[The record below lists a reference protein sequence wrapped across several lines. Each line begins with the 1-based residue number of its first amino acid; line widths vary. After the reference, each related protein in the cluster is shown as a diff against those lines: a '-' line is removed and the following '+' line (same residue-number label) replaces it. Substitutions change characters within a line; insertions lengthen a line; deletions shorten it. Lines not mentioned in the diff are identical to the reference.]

1 MTSFTKPLAG
11 AAAFSLAMLLGAC
24 ATAPVP
30 SLPEETSQPV
40 AVVAHPE
47 PEAFDQDGVRALED
61 RMVQYVTDGQV
72 KGIATRL
79 VKDGQIISD
88 IQAGLR
94 READQAPVT
103 GDTIYRIYSMSK
115 PVTGVGLM
123 ILWEEGKFQLDD
135 PITKYFPE
143 FEGLQ
148 VFKGLDEA
156 GNPILAPVSR
166 PPTVQE
172 LMSHTAGFGYGL
184 APGNYV
190 DDRFRELEIFQS
202 PDANEMI
209 RRVATIP
216 LKHEPGVT
224 WDYSISVD
232 IQGALIERLSGQSLG
247 EFLEA
252 RVFAPLGM
260 TDTAFFVPEEKY
272 DRFSDVWGPNPETG
286 ALSPLPMPSFL
297 YRKDT
302 IAFEGGGHGLVGTM
316 DDYSR
321 FAQMLANG
329 GTLDGAQV
337 LKPETVA
344 LMATN
349 FLPEG
354 VFIGHNGT
362 TTDPNAGG
370 GFGLDFA
377 VILSDTEPYPKGS
390 FMWGGAAGTW
400 FWVDPVNKISFVG
413 MIQVF
418 GGSMDR
424 SMRTVSAD
432 LTYKALKDTE

>member
-1 MTSFTKPLAG
+1 MKRFKGQFMGGMLALAG
-11 AAAFSLAMLLGAC
+11 ALLAACASAPAGPEPAALTAPAAEIRPAFSAEGIA
-24 ATAPVP
+24 
-30 SLPEETSQPV
+30 
-40 AVVAHPE
+40 
-47 PEAFDQDGVRALED
+47 ALEA
-61 RMVQYVTDGQV
+61 RMASYVDGGTV

-79 VKDGQIISD
+79 IQDGEIISD
-88 IQAGLR
+88 FRHGIRRQADGALV
-94 READQAPVT
+94 ED
-103 GDTIYRIYSMSK
+103 DTIWRIYSMSK

-135 PITKYFPE
+135 PITKHFPE

-202 PDANEMI
+202 PDADEMI

-232 IQGALIERLSGQSLG
+232 IQGALIERLSGQTLG

-252 RVFAPLGM
+252 RVFQPLGM
-260 TDTAFFVPEEKY
+260 TDTAFFVPDEKY

-286 ALSPLPMPSFL
+286 ELVPLPMPGFQ

-302 IAFEGGGHGLVGTM
+302 IAFEGGGHGLVGTLG
-316 DDYSR
+316 DYAR
-321 FAQMLANG
+321 FTDMLAKG
-329 GTLDGAQV
+329 GTLDGVQV
-337 LKPETVA
+337 LKPETVQ

-377 VILSDTEPYPKGS
+377 VILKDGEAYPKGA

-400 FWVDPVNKISFVG
+400 FWVDPVNKVSFVG

-418 GGSMDR
+418 GGSLDR
-424 SMRTVSAD
+424 SMRTESAELVYD
-432 LTYKALKDTE
+432 ALQEIK

>member
-1 MTSFTKPLAG
+1 MAKLKNRLLAG
-11 AAAFSLAMLLGAC
+11 GWAALAGLALVACASTPTAAEIAAPATVAATAEKPAFSPAGIA
-24 ATAPVP
+24 
-30 SLPEETSQPV
+30 
-40 AVVAHPE
+40 
-47 PEAFDQDGVRALED
+47 ALEAK
-61 RMVQYVTDGQV
+61 MASYVQEGRV
-72 KGIATRL
+72 KGISTRL
-79 VKDGQIISD
+79 VRDGEVISD
-88 IQAGLR
+88 FHTGTRRQADR
-94 READQAPVT
+94 APVED
-103 GDTIYRIYSMSK
+103 DTIWRIYSMSK
-115 PVTGVGLM
+115 PITGVGLM

-148 VFKGLDEA
+148 VFKGMDAE
-156 GNPILAPVSR
+156 GKPILAPVSR

-224 WDYSISVD
+224 WDYSIAVD

-247 EFLEA
+247 AFLEA

-286 ALSPLPMPSFL
+286 ELVALPMPGFQ

-302 IAFEGGGHGLVGTM
+302 VAFEGGGHGLVGTL
-316 DDYSR
+316 DDYAR
-321 FAQMLANG
+321 FTQMLAQG
-329 GTLDGAQV
+329 GTLNGAQI

-354 VFIGHNGT
+354 VYIGHNGT
-362 TTDPNAGG
+362 TADPAAGG

-377 VILSDTEPYPKGS
+377 VILNDGEAYPKGS

-418 GGSMDR
+418 GGSLDR
-424 SMRTVSAD
+424 SMRTESAE
-432 LTYKALKDTE
+432 LVYEALQEPK

>member
-1 MTSFTKPLAG
+1 MKRFNGQFMGGMLALAG
-11 AAAFSLAMLLGAC
+11 AVLAACASAPSAPEPAALTAPAAEARPAFSAEGIA
-24 ATAPVP
+24 
-30 SLPEETSQPV
+30 
-40 AVVAHPE
+40 
-47 PEAFDQDGVRALED
+47 ALEA
-61 RMVQYVTDGQV
+61 RMASYVDGGTV
-72 KGIATRL
+72 KGIAIRL
-79 VKDGQIISD
+79 IQDGEIISD
-88 IQAGLR
+88 FRHGIRRQADG
-94 READQAPVT
+94 APVED
-103 GDTIYRIYSMSK
+103 DTIWRIYSMSK

-190 DDRFRELEIFQS
+190 DDRFRELEVFQS
-202 PDANEMI
+202 PDMDEMI

-232 IQGALIERLSGQSLG
+232 IQGALIERLSGQTLG

-252 RVFAPLGM
+252 RVFQPLGM
-260 TDTAFFVPEEKY
+260 TDTAFFVPDEKY

-286 ALSPLPMPSFL
+286 ELVPLPMPGFQ

-302 IAFEGGGHGLVGTM
+302 IAFEGGGHGLVGTLG
-316 DDYSR
+316 DYAR
-321 FAQMLANG
+321 FTDMLAKG
-329 GTLDGAQV
+329 GTLDGVQV
-337 LKPETVA
+337 LKPETVQ

-377 VILSDTEPYPKGS
+377 VILKDGEAYPKGA

-400 FWVDPVNKISFVG
+400 FWVDPVNKVSFVG

-418 GGSMDR
+418 GGSLDR
-424 SMRTVSAD
+424 SMRTESAELVYD
-432 LTYKALKDTE
+432 ALQETK

>member
-1 MTSFTKPLAG
+1 MKRFNGQFMGGVLAFAG
-11 AAAFSLAMLLGAC
+11 VVLGAC
-24 ATAPVP
+24 ANAPAPREPAALTAP
-30 SLPEETSQPV
+30 
-40 AVVAHPE
+40 AA
-47 PEAFDQDGVRALED
+47 EARPAFSAEGIAALEA
-61 RMVQYVTDGQV
+61 RMASYVDGGTV

-79 VKDGQIISD
+79 IQDGEIISD
-88 IQAGLR
+88 FRHGIRRQADG
-94 READQAPVT
+94 APVED
-103 GDTIYRIYSMSK
+103 DTIWRIYSMSK
-115 PVTGVGLM
+115 PITGAALM

-135 PITKYFPE
+135 PITSYFPE

-148 VFKGLDEA
+148 VFKGQDEA

-190 DDRFRELEIFQS
+190 DDRFRELEVFQS
-202 PDANEMI
+202 PDADEMI

-232 IQGALIERLSGQSLG
+232 IQGALIERLSGQTLG
-247 EFLEA
+247 EFLQA

-260 TDTAFFVPEEKY
+260 TDTAFFVPDEKY

-286 ALSPLPMPSFL
+286 ELVPLPMPGFQ

-302 IAFEGGGHGLVGTM
+302 IAFEGGGHGLVGTLG
-316 DDYSR
+316 DYAR
-321 FAQMLANG
+321 FTDMLAKG
-329 GTLDGAQV
+329 GTLDGVQV
-337 LKPETVA
+337 LKPETVQ

-377 VILSDTEPYPKGS
+377 VILNDGEAYPKGA

-418 GGSMDR
+418 GGSLDR
-424 SMRTVSAD
+424 SMRTESAELVYD
-432 LTYKALKDTE
+432 ALQETK

>member
-1 MTSFTKPLAG
+1 MKQFKGQFIGGMLALAG
-11 AAAFSLAMLLGAC
+11 AVLAACASAPAGPEPAALTAPAAEIRPAFSAEGIA
-24 ATAPVP
+24 
-30 SLPEETSQPV
+30 
-40 AVVAHPE
+40 
-47 PEAFDQDGVRALED
+47 ALEA
-61 RMVQYVTDGQV
+61 RMASYVDGGTV

-79 VKDGQIISD
+79 IQDGEIISD
-88 IQAGLR
+88 FRHGIRRQADGALV
-94 READQAPVT
+94 ED
-103 GDTIYRIYSMSK
+103 DTIWRIYSMSK

-135 PITKYFPE
+135 PITKHFPE

-148 VFKGLDEA
+148 VIKGLDEA

-202 PDANEMI
+202 PDADEMI

-232 IQGALIERLSGQSLG
+232 IQGALIERLSGQTLG

-252 RVFAPLGM
+252 RVFQPLGM
-260 TDTAFFVPEEKY
+260 TDTAFFVPDEKY

-286 ALSPLPMPSFL
+286 ELVPLPMPGFQ

-302 IAFEGGGHGLVGTM
+302 IAFEGGGHGLVGTLG
-316 DDYSR
+316 DYAR
-321 FAQMLANG
+321 FTDMLAKG
-329 GTLDGAQV
+329 GTLDGVQV
-337 LKPETVA
+337 LKPETVQ

-377 VILSDTEPYPKGS
+377 VILKDGEAYPKGA

-400 FWVDPVNKISFVG
+400 FWVDPVNKVSFVG

-418 GGSMDR
+418 GGSLDR
-424 SMRTVSAD
+424 SMRTESAELVYD
-432 LTYKALKDTE
+432 ALQEIK

>member
-1 MTSFTKPLAG
+1 MAKLKNRPLAG
-11 AAAFSLAMLLGAC
+11 GWAALAGLALVACASTTPAAEPAPTATLAATAEKPAFS
-24 ATAPVP
+24 
-30 SLPEETSQPV
+30 PEGI
-40 AVVAHPE
+40 A
-47 PEAFDQDGVRALED
+47 ALEAK
-61 RMVQYVTDGQV
+61 MGSYVQEGRV
-72 KGIATRL
+72 KGISTRL
-79 VKDGQIISD
+79 IREGEVISD
-88 IQAGLR
+88 FHTGIRRQADG
-94 READQAPVT
+94 APVED
-103 GDTIYRIYSMSK
+103 DTIWRIYSMSK
-115 PVTGVGLM
+115 PITGVGLM
-123 ILWEEGKFQLDD
+123 TLWEEGKFQLDD

-148 VFKGLDEA
+148 VFKGMDAE
-156 GNPILAPVSR
+156 GKPILAPVSR

-247 EFLEA
+247 AFLEA

-260 TDTAFFVPEEKY
+260 ADTAFFVPEAKY

-286 ALSPLPMPSFL
+286 ELVPLPMPGFQ

-302 IAFEGGGHGLVGTM
+302 IAFEGGGHGLVGTLG
-316 DDYSR
+316 DYAR
-321 FAQMLANG
+321 FTQMLANG
-329 GTLDGAQV
+329 GTLNGAQV

-354 VFIGHNGT
+354 VYIGHNGT
-362 TTDPNAGG
+362 TADPAAGG

-377 VILSDTEPYPKGS
+377 VILNDGEAYPKGS
-390 FMWGGAAGTW
+390 YMWGGAAGTW

-418 GGSMDR
+418 GGSLDR
-424 SMRTVSAD
+424 SMRTESAD
-432 LTYKALKDTE
+432 LVYDAVKAD

>member
-1 MTSFTKPLAG
+1 MAKLNFTLLAG
-11 AAAFSLAMLLGAC
+11 GMAALASLGLAACTGTAPAAEPAAPAASAVAAAEKPVFS
-24 ATAPVP
+24 
-30 SLPEETSQPV
+30 PEGI
-40 AVVAHPE
+40 A
-47 PEAFDQDGVRALED
+47 ALE
-61 RMVQYVTDGQV
+61 MKMASYVEEGRV

-79 VKDGQIISD
+79 IRDGEVISD
-88 IQAGLR
+88 FHTGIRRQADG
-94 READQAPVT
+94 APVED
-103 GDTIYRIYSMSK
+103 DTIWRIYSMSK
-115 PVTGVGLM
+115 PITGVGLM

-148 VFKGLDEA
+148 VFKGLDDA

-184 APGNYV
+184 AQGNYV
-190 DDRFRELEIFQS
+190 DDRFRELEVFQS

-247 EFLEA
+247 EFLQA

-260 TDTAFFVPEEKY
+260 VDTAFFVPEEKY

-286 ALSPLPMPSFL
+286 ELTALPMPSFL

-302 IAFEGGGHGLVGTM
+302 IAFEGGGHGLVGTL
-316 DDYSR
+316 DDYAR
-321 FAQMLANG
+321 FTQMLAQG
-329 GTLDGAQV
+329 GTLNGAKV
-337 LKPETVA
+337 LRPETVKM
-344 LMATN
+344 MATN

-362 TTDPNAGG
+362 TADPSAGG

-377 VILSDTEPYPKGS
+377 VILNEDEAYPKGS

-418 GGSMDR
+418 GGSLDR
-424 SMRTVSAD
+424 SMRTESAD
-432 LTYKALKDTE
+432 LVYEALQEPK

>member
-1 MTSFTKPLAG
+1 MKQFKGQFIGGMLALAG
-11 AAAFSLAMLLGAC
+11 AVLAACASAPAGPEPAALTAPAAEIRPAFSAEGIA
-24 ATAPVP
+24 
-30 SLPEETSQPV
+30 
-40 AVVAHPE
+40 
-47 PEAFDQDGVRALED
+47 ALEA
-61 RMVQYVTDGQV
+61 RMASYVDGGTV

-79 VKDGQIISD
+79 IQDGEIISD
-88 IQAGLR
+88 FRHGIRRQADGALV
-94 READQAPVT
+94 ED
-103 GDTIYRIYSMSK
+103 DTIWRIYSMSK

-135 PITKYFPE
+135 PITKHFPE

-156 GNPILAPVSR
+156 GNPLLAPVSR

-190 DDRFRELEIFQS
+190 DDRFRELEVFQS
-202 PDANEMI
+202 PDAGEMI

-232 IQGALIERLSGQSLG
+232 IQGALIERLSGQTLG

-252 RVFAPLGM
+252 RVFQPLGM
-260 TDTAFFVPEEKY
+260 TDTAFFVPDEKY

-286 ALSPLPMPSFL
+286 ELVPLPMPGFQ

-302 IAFEGGGHGLVGTM
+302 IAFEGGGHGLVGTLG
-316 DDYSR
+316 DYAR
-321 FAQMLANG
+321 FTDMLAKG
-329 GTLDGAQV
+329 GTLDGVQV
-337 LKPETVA
+337 LKPETVQ

-377 VILSDTEPYPKGS
+377 VILKDGEAYPKGA

-400 FWVDPVNKISFVG
+400 FWVDPVNKVSFVG

-418 GGSMDR
+418 GGSLDR
-424 SMRTVSAD
+424 SMRTESAELVYD
-432 LTYKALKDTE
+432 ALQEIK

>member
-1 MTSFTKPLAG
+1 MKRFKGQFMGGMLALAG
-11 AAAFSLAMLLGAC
+11 AVLAACASAPSAPEPAALTAPAADARPAFSAEGIA
-24 ATAPVP
+24 
-30 SLPEETSQPV
+30 
-40 AVVAHPE
+40 
-47 PEAFDQDGVRALED
+47 ALEA
-61 RMVQYVTDGQV
+61 RMASYADGGTV

-79 VKDGQIISD
+79 IQDGEIISD
-88 IQAGLR
+88 FRHGIRRQADG
-94 READQAPVT
+94 APVED
-103 GDTIYRIYSMSK
+103 DTIWRIYSMSK

-135 PITKYFPE
+135 PVTKYFPE

-156 GNPILAPVSR
+156 GNPLLAPVSR

-202 PDANEMI
+202 PDMDEMI

-232 IQGALIERLSGQSLG
+232 IQGALIERLSGQTLG

-252 RVFAPLGM
+252 RVFQPLGM
-260 TDTAFFVPEEKY
+260 TDTAFFVPDEKY
-272 DRFSDVWGPNPETG
+272 DRFSDVWGPDPETG
-286 ALSPLPMPSFL
+286 ELVPLPMPGFQ

-302 IAFEGGGHGLVGTM
+302 IAFEGGGHGLVGTLG
-316 DDYSR
+316 DYAR
-321 FAQMLANG
+321 FTDMLAKG
-329 GTLDGAQV
+329 GTLDGVQV
-337 LKPETVA
+337 LKPETVR

-362 TTDPNAGG
+362 TTDPSAGG

-377 VILSDTEPYPKGS
+377 VILKDGEAYPKGA

-400 FWVDPVNKISFVG
+400 FWVDPVNKVSFVG

-418 GGSMDR
+418 GGSLDR
-424 SMRTVSAD
+424 SMRTESAELVYD
-432 LTYKALKDTE
+432 ALQETK

>member
-1 MTSFTKPLAG
+1 MRKAKTLWAAG
-11 AAAFSLAMLLGAC
+11 AGLAVILGLGGC
-24 ATAPVP
+24 ATAPAVLADAP
-30 SLPEETSQPV
+30 AAPLSIAEPV
-40 AVVAHPE
+40 SAE
-47 PEAFDQDGVRALED
+47 PVFNEVGIAALEA
-61 RMVQYVTDGQV
+61 RMAQYVTEGKV

-79 VKDGQIISD
+79 VRDGEIISD
-88 IQAGLR
+88 MRAGIR
-94 READQAPVT
+94 READQAPVAD
-103 GDTIYRIYSMSK
+103 DTIFRIYSMSK
-115 PVTGVGLM
+115 PITGVALM
-123 ILWEEGKFQLDD
+123 TLWEEGRFQLDD
-135 PITKYFPE
+135 PVTKYFPE

-148 VFKGLDEA
+148 ILKGVDEA

-184 APGNYV
+184 GPGHYV
-190 DDRFRELEIFQS
+190 DDRFRELEVFQS
-202 PDANEMI
+202 PDQNEMI
-209 RRVATIP
+209 RRVASIP

-232 IQGALIERLSGQSLG
+232 IQGALIERLTGQTLG

-252 RVFAPLGM
+252 RIFAPLKM
-260 TDTAFFVPEEKY
+260 RDTAFFVPAEKY

-286 ALSPLPMPSFL
+286 ALVPLPMPGFQF
-297 YRKDT
+297 RKET
-302 IAFEGGGHGLVGTM
+302 IAFEGGGHGLVGTL
-316 DDYSR
+316 DDYAR
-321 FAQMLANG
+321 FADMLAKG
-329 GTLDGAQV
+329 GTLDGVQI

-349 FLPEG
+349 FLPEN

-362 TTDPNAGG
+362 TTDPSAGT

-377 VILSDTEPYPKGS
+377 VILDQGSSYPKGS

-400 FWVDPVNKISFVG
+400 FWVDPVNKVSFVG

-418 GGSMDR
+418 GASLDR

-432 LTYKALKDTE
+432 FVYDALEETE

>member
-1 MTSFTKPLAG
+1 MKRFNGQFMGGMLALAG
-11 AAAFSLAMLLGAC
+11 AVLAACASAPSTPEPAALTVPAAEARPAFSAEGIA
-24 ATAPVP
+24 
-30 SLPEETSQPV
+30 
-40 AVVAHPE
+40 
-47 PEAFDQDGVRALED
+47 ALEA
-61 RMVQYVTDGQV
+61 RMASYVDGGTV

-79 VKDGQIISD
+79 IQDGEIISD
-88 IQAGLR
+88 FRHGIRRQADG
-94 READQAPVT
+94 APVED
-103 GDTIYRIYSMSK
+103 DTIWRIYSMSK

-190 DDRFRELEIFQS
+190 DDRFRELEVFQS
-202 PDANEMI
+202 PDMDEMI

-232 IQGALIERLSGQSLG
+232 IQGALIERLSGQTLG

-252 RVFAPLGM
+252 RVFQPLGM
-260 TDTAFFVPEEKY
+260 TDTAFFVPDDKY
-272 DRFSDVWGPNPETG
+272 DRFSDVWGPDPETG
-286 ALSPLPMPSFL
+286 ELVPLPMPGFQ

-302 IAFEGGGHGLVGTM
+302 IAFEGGGHGLVATLG
-316 DDYSR
+316 DYVR
-321 FAQMLANG
+321 FTDMLAKG
-329 GTLDGAQV
+329 GTLDGVQV
-337 LKPETVA
+337 LKPETVQ

-377 VILSDTEPYPKGS
+377 VILKDGEAYPKGA

-400 FWVDPVNKISFVG
+400 FWVDPVNKVSFVG

-418 GGSMDR
+418 GGSLDR
-424 SMRTVSAD
+424 SMRTESAELVYD
-432 LTYKALKDTE
+432 ALQEIK

>member
-1 MTSFTKPLAG
+1 MKRFKGQFMGGMLALAG
-11 AAAFSLAMLLGAC
+11 AALAACASASAGPEPAALTAPAAEARPAFSAEGIA
-24 ATAPVP
+24 
-30 SLPEETSQPV
+30 
-40 AVVAHPE
+40 
-47 PEAFDQDGVRALED
+47 ALEA
-61 RMVQYVTDGQV
+61 RMASYVDGGTV
-72 KGIATRL
+72 KGISTRL
-79 VKDGQIISD
+79 IQDGEIISD
-88 IQAGLR
+88 FRHGIRRQADG
-94 READQAPVT
+94 APVED
-103 GDTIYRIYSMSK
+103 DTIWRIYSMSK

-123 ILWEEGKFQLDD
+123 ILWEEGMFQLDD
-135 PITKYFPE
+135 PITQYFPE
-143 FEGLQ
+143 FEALQ

-184 APGNYV
+184 APENYV

-202 PDANEMI
+202 PDADEMI

-252 RVFAPLGM
+252 RVFQPLGM
-260 TDTAFFVPEEKY
+260 TDTAFFVPDEKY
-272 DRFSDVWGPNPETG
+272 DRFSDVWGPHPETG
-286 ALSPLPMPSFL
+286 ELVPLPMPGFQ

-302 IAFEGGGHGLVGTM
+302 IAFEGGGHGLVGTLG
-316 DDYSR
+316 DYAR
-321 FAQMLANG
+321 FTDMLAKG
-329 GTLDGAQV
+329 GTLDGVQV
-337 LKPETVA
+337 LRPETVQ

-377 VILSDTEPYPKGS
+377 VILKDGEAYPKGA

-400 FWVDPVNKISFVG
+400 FWVDPVNKVSFVG

-418 GGSMDR
+418 GGSLDR
-424 SMRTVSAD
+424 SMRTESAELVYD
-432 LTYKALKDTE
+432 ALQEIK

>member
-1 MTSFTKPLAG
+1 MKRFNGQFMGGMLALAG
-11 AAAFSLAMLLGAC
+11 AVLAACASAPSTPEPAALTVPAAEARPAFSAEGIA
-24 ATAPVP
+24 
-30 SLPEETSQPV
+30 
-40 AVVAHPE
+40 
-47 PEAFDQDGVRALED
+47 ALEA
-61 RMVQYVTDGQV
+61 RMASYVDGGTV

-79 VKDGQIISD
+79 IQDGEIISD
-88 IQAGLR
+88 FRHGIRRQADG
-94 READQAPVT
+94 APVED
-103 GDTIYRIYSMSK
+103 DTIWRIYSMSK

-190 DDRFRELEIFQS
+190 DDRFRELEVFQS
-202 PDANEMI
+202 PDMDEMI

-232 IQGALIERLSGQSLG
+232 IQGALIERLSGQTLG

-252 RVFAPLGM
+252 RVFQPLGM
-260 TDTAFFVPEEKY
+260 TDTAFFVPDEKY

-286 ALSPLPMPSFL
+286 ELVPLPMPGFQ

-302 IAFEGGGHGLVGTM
+302 IAFEGGGHGLVGTLG
-316 DDYSR
+316 DYVR
-321 FAQMLANG
+321 FTDMLAKG
-329 GTLDGAQV
+329 GTLDGVQV
-337 LKPETVA
+337 LKPETVQ

-377 VILSDTEPYPKGS
+377 VILKDGEAYPKGA

-400 FWVDPVNKISFVG
+400 FWVDPVNKVSFVG

-418 GGSMDR
+418 GGSLDR
-424 SMRTVSAD
+424 SMRTESAELVYD
-432 LTYKALKDTE
+432 ALQEIK

>member
-1 MTSFTKPLAG
+1 MKRFKGQFMGGMLALTG
-11 AAAFSLAMLLGAC
+11 AVLAACASAPSAPEPAALTAPAAEARPAFSAEGIA
-24 ATAPVP
+24 
-30 SLPEETSQPV
+30 
-40 AVVAHPE
+40 
-47 PEAFDQDGVRALED
+47 ALEA
-61 RMVQYVTDGQV
+61 RMASYVDGGTV

-79 VKDGQIISD
+79 IQDGKIISD
-88 IQAGLR
+88 FRHGIRRQADG
-94 READQAPVT
+94 APVED
-103 GDTIYRIYSMSK
+103 DTIWRIYSMSK

-135 PITKYFPE
+135 PVTKYFPE

-156 GNPILAPVSR
+156 GNPLLAPVSR

-202 PDANEMI
+202 PDMDEMI

-216 LKHEPGVT
+216 LKHEPGVI

-232 IQGALIERLSGQSLG
+232 IQGALIERLSGQTLG

-252 RVFAPLGM
+252 RVFQPLGM
-260 TDTAFFVPEEKY
+260 KDTAFFVPDDKY
-272 DRFSDVWGPNPETG
+272 DRFSDVWGPDPETG
-286 ALSPLPMPSFL
+286 ELVPLPMPGFQ

-302 IAFEGGGHGLVGTM
+302 IAFEGGGHGLVGTLG
-316 DDYSR
+316 DYAR
-321 FAQMLANG
+321 FTDMLAKG
-329 GTLDGAQV
+329 GTLDGVQV
-337 LKPETVA
+337 LKPETVQ

-377 VILSDTEPYPKGS
+377 VILKDGEAYPKGA

-400 FWVDPVNKISFVG
+400 FWVDPVNKVSFVG

-418 GGSMDR
+418 GGSLDR
-424 SMRTVSAD
+424 SMRTESAELVYD
-432 LTYKALKDTE
+432 ALQEPK

>member
-1 MTSFTKPLAG
+1 MRHFKRQMAGGMLALG
-11 AAAFSLAMLLGAC
+11 GLALAACVSAPAAPQ
-24 ATAPVP
+24 TAA
-30 SLPEETSQPV
+30 PV
-40 AVVAHPE
+40 AVAVAPQPPFSPE
-47 PEAFDQDGVRALED
+47 GIAALEAK
-61 RMVQYVTDGQV
+61 MASYVDEGTV

-79 VKDGQIISD
+79 VQDGEIISD
-88 IQAGLR
+88 FRHGIR
-94 READQAPVT
+94 READGAPVEE
-103 GDTIYRIYSMSK
+103 DTIWRIYSMSK

-135 PITKYFPE
+135 PVTKYFPE

-148 VFKGLDEA
+148 VFKGVDA
-156 GNPILAPVSR
+156 DGNPVLAPVSR

-190 DDRFRELEIFQS
+190 DDKFRELEVFQS
-202 PDANEMI
+202 PDADEMI

-260 TDTAFFVPEEKY
+260 VDTAFFVPDEKY
-272 DRFSDVWGPNPETG
+272 DRFSDVWGPNQETG
-286 ALSPLPMPSFL
+286 ELVPLPMPGFQ

-302 IAFEGGGHGLVGTM
+302 IAFEGGGHGLVGTLG
-316 DDYSR
+316 DYAR
-321 FAQMLANG
+321 FTDMLAQG
-329 GTLDGAQV
+329 GTLDGVQV
-337 LKPETVA
+337 LKPETVQ

-377 VILSDTEPYPKGS
+377 VILKDGEAYPKGA

-418 GGSMDR
+418 GGSLDR
-424 SMRTVSAD
+424 SMRTESAK
-432 LTYKALKDTE
+432 LVYEAMDTSQGN

>member
-1 MTSFTKPLAG
+1 MKQFKGQFIGGMLALAG
-11 AAAFSLAMLLGAC
+11 AVLAACASAPAGPEPAALTAPAAEIRPAFSAEG
-24 ATAPVP
+24 
-30 SLPEETSQPV
+30 V
-40 AVVAHPE
+40 A
-47 PEAFDQDGVRALED
+47 ALET
-61 RMVQYVTDGQV
+61 RMASYVDGGTV

-79 VKDGQIISD
+79 IQDGEIISD
-88 IQAGLR
+88 FRHGIRRQADG
-94 READQAPVT
+94 APVEE
-103 GDTIYRIYSMSK
+103 DTIWRIYSMSK

-123 ILWEEGKFQLDD
+123 ILWEEGMFQLDD

-156 GNPILAPVSR
+156 GNPLLAPVSR

-190 DDRFRELEIFQS
+190 DDRFRELEVFQS
-202 PDANEMI
+202 PDAGEMI

-232 IQGALIERLSGQSLG
+232 IQGALIERLSGQTLG

-252 RVFAPLGM
+252 RVFQPLGM
-260 TDTAFFVPEEKY
+260 TDTAFFVPDEKY

-286 ALSPLPMPSFL
+286 ELVPLPMPGFQ

-302 IAFEGGGHGLVGTM
+302 IAFEGGGHGLVGTLG
-316 DDYSR
+316 DYAR
-321 FAQMLANG
+321 FTDMLAKG
-329 GTLDGAQV
+329 GTLDGVQV
-337 LKPETVA
+337 LKPETVQ

-377 VILSDTEPYPKGS
+377 VILKDGEAYPKGA

-400 FWVDPVNKISFVG
+400 FWVDPVNKVSFVG

-418 GGSMDR
+418 GGSLDR
-424 SMRTVSAD
+424 SMRTESAELVYD
-432 LTYKALKDTE
+432 ALQEIK